1 MLLFYFLQTAPSWPS
16 GWTIIGWLVAAAV
29 ALVYLFSGVLE
40 RLSSGRKELLEIGD
54 KKYANLQKDKDQA
67 DFKIKTLEETI
78 LRLEKEKSE
87 IEKDKLMLLREH
99 HQLLEISV
107 TDLQTLK
114 NSAKRIEQLEDELKM
129 LRGVP
134 KEQNES

>member
-1 MLLFYFLQTAPSWPS
+1 MFIVHFLQVAPSWPS
-16 GWTIIGWLVAAAV
+16 GWTIIGWAVAALV

-67 DFKIKTLEETI
+67 DYKIKTLEDTI
-78 LRLEKEKSE
+78 TRLEREKTE

-114 NSAKRIEQLEDELKM
+114 NSAKRIEQLEDELRM

-134 KEQNES
+134 KEHNE